1 MSARLTVDAFRAS
14 ESVLDSVL
22 DIDGAKGDRYREYL
36 NRYDG
41 MDYATIRSLEDKR
54 LDLLKA
60 SAMER
65 IDALERQVMAIRNET
80 ARSLNDA
87 ALHYSM
93 RRNDRTTADREYD
106 LALER
111 ERERE
116 REREARVREQER
128 SRLSAPRTRKPDASV
143 AIMLDAL
150 IGSGMI
156 SASFKARAIAS
167 GMDATAI
174 AMAIATGEASK

>member
-116 REREARVREQER
+116 REARVREQER